1 MTSCQ
6 RTLRWSVTTCRK
18 ARDVAIATKPTLLR
32 ARVEGHTTRAVAE
45 AGASCVRLQ
54 LMDAPL
60 CHGGWLIG
68 LRSPTADEDGFVPA
82 IGGAP
87 GDHRHGLIDAI
98 VFGEQC
104 CTSMQEPDVTFLQEG
119 ALGRLLPVGAEV
131 AVAPIWQCTDFFD
144 LRRQFEDADTDGSGF
159 IDAKELAQLL
169 ATSSSAGAALS
180 DAEVAALLASVDTNG
195 DGLISFE
202 EFCATGFAAT
212 RLRAR
217 LHELAERAA
226 SRVRAMH
233 DGPPWRGALVEEAN
247 GFEALVCGSGLD
259 R

>member
-87 GDHRHGLIDAI
+87 GDHRHGLIENNNDI
-98 VFGEQC
+98 RFPKSL
-104 CTSMQEPDVTFLQEG
+104 CTVGITHSHNLQM
-119 ALGRLLPVGAEV
+119 
-131 AVAPIWQCTDFFD
+131 CSNF
-144 LRRQFEDADTDGSGF
+144 
-159 IDAKELAQLL
+159 
-169 ATSSSAGAALS
+169 
-180 DAEVAALLASVDTNG
+180 
-195 DGLISFE
+195 
-202 EFCATGFAAT
+202 
-212 RLRAR
+212 
-217 LHELAERAA
+217 
-226 SRVRAMH
+226 
-233 DGPPWRGALVEEAN
+233 
-247 GFEALVCGSGLD
+247 
-259 R
+259 